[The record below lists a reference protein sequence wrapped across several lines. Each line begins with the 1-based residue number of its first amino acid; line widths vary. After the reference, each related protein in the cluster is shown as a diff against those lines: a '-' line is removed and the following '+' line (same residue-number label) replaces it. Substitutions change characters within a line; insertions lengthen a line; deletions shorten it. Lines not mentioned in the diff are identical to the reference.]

1 MKTKL
6 FIREGS
12 AVVTHGDLFFN
23 FDKFSPI
30 SFVEIAVLGCIG
42 KGIVNYLKQ
51 KEIGCPFE
59 NIHARL
65 SNDTIKLSCRCD
77 NSFREDF
84 QALVNG
90 CFVTERL
97 AFKKEINFL

>member
-6 FIREGS
+6 FIREGT
-12 AVVTHGDLFFN
+12 AVVTHGDLHFAFN
-23 FDKFSPI
+23 DFSPI
-30 SFVEIAVLGCIG
+30 DFIEIAILGCIG

-59 NIHARL
+59 NIRVRL

-77 NSFREDF
+77 NSFKEDF

-97 AFKKEINFL
+97 AFKKEIKFL